1 MQLMLNRVDDFEKG
15 EPVEIR
21 VTGTDLPDS
30 MFTHKNSRVRIVQQ
44 IAREMR
50 KLRDH
55 LLCDCCV
62 SLGRDEDAETRRGDK
77 CRDELPGFWPAPRP
91 SHDLRV
97 SRHPKKLIKDCPS
110 RVPGVRPP
118 SLTFEPVAAGSVEP
132 RVAVGGVDQDI
143 GVNDE
148 HISSTAIFQTESASG
163 IASPFFQTKQTRH

>member
-1 MQLMLNRVDDFEKG
+1 DFRENSNRENSLQLMLNRVDDFKKG

-62 SLGRDEDAETRRGDK
+62 SLCRDDAPEPGRGDK
-77 CRDELPGFWPAPRP
+77 CRDELPGSRRAPRS
-91 SHDLRV
+91 SHYLWR
-97 SRHPKKLIKDCPS
+97 KL
-110 RVPGVRPP
+110 
-118 SLTFEPVAAGSVEP
+118 T
-132 RVAVGGVDQDI
+132 
-143 GVNDE
+143 
-148 HISSTAIFQTESASG
+148 TT
-163 IASPFFQTKQTRH
+163 